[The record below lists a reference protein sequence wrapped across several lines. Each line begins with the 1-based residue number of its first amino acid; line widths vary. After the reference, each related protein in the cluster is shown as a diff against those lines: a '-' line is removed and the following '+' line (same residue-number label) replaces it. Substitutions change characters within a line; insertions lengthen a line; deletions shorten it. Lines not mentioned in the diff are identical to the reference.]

1 LPPRPALNKDDECT
15 VPGIEQAMNSVS
27 ENAHVLLQ
35 HAHTRMFYV
44 RDGDW
49 TRDPARACDFVTTH
63 AAVLY
68 SRARG
73 LAEAAP
79 VHFLPY
85 DEASQHR
92 AAA

>member
-1 LPPRPALNKDDECT
+1 
-15 VPGIEQAMNSVS
+15 
-27 ENAHVLLQ
+27 
-35 HAHTRMFYV
+35 MFYV

-85 DEASQHR
+85 DAAHQQREA
-92 AAA
+92 A

>member
-1 LPPRPALNKDDECT
+1 MSTAAHEMNN
-15 VPGIEQAMNSVS
+15 QSMNSVS

-35 HAHTRMFYV
+35 HSRTRMFYV

-49 TRDPARACDFVTTH
+49 TRDPAQARDFFTTQ

-68 SRARG
+68 SRALG
-73 LAEAAP
+73 MAEAEP
-79 VHFLPY
+79 VYFLPY
-85 DEASQHR
+85 DASHRHDASQQHR